1 MFALTP
7 MRKTLFTLLLLLTGF
22 FSRAQSEKEITI
34 SIQPKFQNSALEL
47 GKKYFTST
55 SDTIQFETLR
65 FYLSSFSFYKN
76 EKQVFSETNS
86 YHLIDVSAEKTLT
99 IKIKVPASLQFDA
112 IHFNLGVDSTT
123 NVSGAMGGDLDP
135 INGMYWTWQ
144 SGYIDFKI
152 EGTDSKGNS
161 NIELHIGGYTAP
173 NATQRTVVLKSASS
187 NIECHIALKE
197 LLNKLN
203 GQTDKVMSP
212 GVKASHVADIFS
224 TVFTSSM
231 Q

>member
-1 MFALTP
+1 

-135 INGMYWTWQ
+135 ING
-144 SGYIDFKI
+144 KI
-152 EGTDSKGNS
+152 GR
-161 NIELHIGGYTAP
+161 A
-173 NATQRTVVLKSASS
+173 
-187 NIECHIALKE
+187 
-197 LLNKLN
+197 
-203 GQTDKVMSP
+203 
-212 GVKASHVADIFS
+212 HV
-224 TVFTSSM
+224 
-231 Q
+231 

>member
-1 MFALTP
+1 

-144 SGYIDFKI
+144 SGYINLKL
-152 EGTDSKGNS
+152 EGISSLCNTRNH
-161 NIELHIGGYTAP
+161 EFQFHIGGYAAP
-173 NATQRTVVLKSASS
+173 NNSVQHVILKTQSS
-187 NIECHIALKE
+187 DSIIIELP
-197 LLNKLN
+197 L
-203 GQTDKVMSP
+203 
-212 GVKASHVADIFS
+212 DIFFIE
-224 TVFTSSM
+224 TDLEKINSM
-231 Q
+231 MIPGNEAIELAARIAKLFRIK